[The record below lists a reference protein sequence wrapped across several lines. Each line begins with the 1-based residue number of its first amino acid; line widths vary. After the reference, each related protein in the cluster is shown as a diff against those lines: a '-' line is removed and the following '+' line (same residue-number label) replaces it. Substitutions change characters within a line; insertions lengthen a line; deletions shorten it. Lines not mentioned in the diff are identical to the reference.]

1 MKFKFKLQKVL
12 QHRKVL
18 ENLAQAEFAEAQL
31 NLQKAEERLQ
41 TMKNEIHKSEFRRH
55 EILTSRRSAGM
66 MLSPIEELKQI
77 DDFLKG
83 QKIVIERQQQK
94 VQDLQKTVE
103 IRREI
108 LRNKVQEVKII
119 DKLKEK
125 QKAEFI
131 SEFEKEEQAQMDERA
146 SLRHS
151 FNKNEVK

>member
-12 QHRKVL
+12 QHRKIL

-31 NLQKAEERLQ
+31 NLQKAEDHLQ
-41 TMKNEIHKSEFRRH
+41 SLKNEVHQSENRRH
-55 EILTSRRSAGM
+55 EILTGRRSATV
-66 MLSPIEELKQI
+66 LFSPIEELKQV
-77 DDFLKG
+77 DEFLKG
-83 QKIVIERQQQK
+83 QKVVIERQQQK

-108 LRNKVQEVKII
+108 LRNKAQDVKII

-146 SLRHS
+146 SLRHT

>member
-41 TMKNEIHKSEFRRH
+41 VMKDEVHASESRRH
-55 EILTSRRSAGM
+55 EILTGRRSAGLM
-66 MLSPIEELKQI
+66 FSPIEELKQI

-108 LRNKVQEVKII
+108 LRNKAQEVKII

-131 SEFEKEEQAQMDERA
+131 SEFEKDEQAQMDERA